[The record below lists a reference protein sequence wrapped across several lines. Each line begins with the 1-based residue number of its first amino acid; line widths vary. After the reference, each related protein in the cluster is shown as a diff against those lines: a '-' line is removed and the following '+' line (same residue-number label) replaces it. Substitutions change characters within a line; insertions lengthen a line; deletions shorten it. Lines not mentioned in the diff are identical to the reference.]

1 MTVRGSGAVVRAE
14 AAVTE
19 TGTGAPGGPAGAA
32 AGQDVPG
39 LDLAAF
45 GAYFTAAYP
54 GTVRGPLRASVL
66 AGGKSNIT
74 YEVTDGHGRWVVR
87 RPPLGHVLATAHDMA
102 REYRVIS
109 ALAGTKVPV
118 PATYLLCADPDV
130 IGAPFYVMEKVS
142 GTAYR
147 TAAQLAAVGAE
158 RTRLIAT
165 RMIGTLADLHA
176 VDPEAV
182 GLADFGRPQGFLG
195 RQVRRWKKQL
205 DASRSRDLPG
215 ADELYAALEARIPA
229 ESDVA
234 IVHGDF
240 RLDNLLV
247 GGDDRV
253 TAVLDWEMATL
264 GDPLADVALLLAY
277 QALAHLETGYAVADA
292 ATAPGFPDAADI
304 TASYAER
311 SGRDLSNLGFHL
323 GLGYFKIAVICEGI
337 YYRYTHGQTLGEGFG
352 DIGAAPE
359 PLIQAGLTI
368 MNSSA

>member
-1 MTVRGSGAVVRAE
+1 
-14 AAVTE
+14 
-19 TGTGAPGGPAGAA
+19 
-32 AGQDVPG
+32 
-39 LDLAAF
+39 
-45 GAYFTAAYP
+45 
-54 GTVRGPLRASVL
+54 
-66 AGGKSNIT
+66 
-74 YEVTDGHGRWVVR
+74 
-87 RPPLGHVLATAHDMA
+87 
-102 REYRVIS
+102 
-109 ALAGTKVPV
+109 
-118 PATYLLCADPDV
+118 
-130 IGAPFYVMEKVS
+130 
-142 GTAYR
+142 
-147 TAAQLAAVGAE
+147 
-158 RTRLIAT
+158 
-165 RMIGTLADLHA
+165 
-176 VDPEAV
+176 
-182 GLADFGRPQGFLG
+182 
-195 RQVRRWKKQL
+195 VRRWKKQL

-247 GGDDRV
+247 GGDDRI

-277 QALAHLETGYAVADA
+277 QALAHLETGHAVADA

-352 DIGAAPE
+352 DIGAAPG

>member
-1 MTVRGSGAVVRAE
+1 M
-14 AAVTE
+14 TE
-19 TGTGAPGGPAGAA
+19 TGTGQPGGPPAA
-32 AGQDVPG
+32 ADSGDVPG

-45 GAYFTAAYP
+45 GTYFTAAAP
-54 GTVRGPLRASVL
+54 GAVRGPLRASVL

-109 ALAGTKVPV
+109 ALASTRVPV
-118 PATYLLCADPDV
+118 PATYLLCSDPAV
-130 IGAPFYVMEKVS
+130 IGAPFYVMEKVA

-147 TAAQLAAVGAE
+147 SAVQLETIGAP
-158 RTRLIAT
+158 RTRAIAT

-176 VDPEAV
+176 VDPSSV
-182 GLADFGRPQGFLG
+182 GLSDFGRPQGFLG

-215 ADELYAALEARIPA
+215 ADALYEALEARIPA

-234 IVHGDF
+234 IVHGDY
-240 RLDNLLV
+240 RLDNLLI
-247 GGDDRV
+247 GGDNEV

-292 ATAPGFPDAADI
+292 ATAPGFPDAAEI
-304 TASYAER
+304 TASYAEL
-311 SGRDLSNLGFHL
+311 SGRDLSILGFHL

-352 DIGAAPE
+352 DIGAAPG
-359 PLIQAGLTI
+359 PLIQAGLAI
-368 MNSSA
+368 MKEHS

>member
-1 MTVRGSGAVVRAE
+1 M
-14 AAVTE
+14 TE
-19 TGTGAPGGPAGAA
+19 TGAGQPGGPAGAA
-32 AGQDVPG
+32 DSQDVPG

-45 GAYFTAAYP
+45 GTYFTAAYP
-54 GTVRGPLRASVL
+54 GIISGPLRASVL

-74 YEVTDGHGRWVVR
+74 YEVTDGHRRWVVR

-109 ALAGTKVPV
+109 ALAGTRVPV
-118 PATYLLCADPDV
+118 PATYLLCTDPAV
-130 IGAPFYVMEKVS
+130 IGAPFYVMEKVA

-147 TAAQLAAVGAE
+147 SAAQLETIGAA
-158 RTRLIAT
+158 RTRAIAT

-176 VDPEAV
+176 VDPGPV
-182 GLADFGRPQGFLG
+182 GLTDFGRPQGFLG

-215 ADELYAALEARIPA
+215 ADALYEALEARIPA

-234 IVHGDF
+234 IVHGDY
-240 RLDNLLV
+240 RLDNLLI
-247 GGDDRV
+247 GDDDRV
-253 TAVLDWEMATL
+253 PAVLDWEMATL

-292 ATAPGFPDAADI
+292 ATAPGFPDAEEI
-304 TASYAER
+304 TASYAEL

-352 DIGAAPE
+352 DIGAAPG
-359 PLIQAGLTI
+359 PLIQAGLAI
-368 MNSSA
+368 MKEHS

>member
-1 MTVRGSGAVVRAE
+1 MRAVTDM
-14 AAVTE
+14 TE
-19 TGTGAPGGPAGAA
+19 TGTGPPGGPRGPAGTAP
-32 AGQDVPG
+32 GHGVPG

-45 GAYFTAAYP
+45 AAYFTAAYP

-109 ALAGTKVPV
+109 ALAGTEVPV

-182 GLADFGRPQGFLG
+182 GLAGFGRPQGFLG

-247 GGDDRV
+247 GGDDRI

-277 QALAHLETGYAVADA
+277 QALAHLETGHAVADA

-352 DIGAAPE
+352 DIGAAPG

>member
-1 MTVRGSGAVVRAE
+1 M
-14 AAVTE
+14 TE
-19 TGTGAPGGPAGAA
+19 TGAGQPAGAA
-32 AGQDVPG
+32 DRQDVPG
-39 LDLAAF
+39 LDLAAL
-45 GAYFTAAYP
+45 GAYVAAANP
-54 GTVRGPLRASVL
+54 GIISGPLRASVL

-74 YEVTDGHGRWVVR
+74 YEVTDGHRRWVVR

-118 PATYLLCADPDV
+118 PATYLLCTDPAV
-130 IGAPFYVMEKVS
+130 IGAPFYVMEKVA

-147 TAAQLAAVGAE
+147 SAAQLETIGAA
-158 RTRLIAT
+158 RTRAIAT
-165 RMIGTLADLHA
+165 RMMGTLADLHA
-176 VDPEAV
+176 VDPGPA

-215 ADELYAALEARIPA
+215 ADALYEALEARIPA

-234 IVHGDF
+234 IVHGDY
-240 RLDNLLV
+240 RLDNLLI
-247 GGDDRV
+247 GDDDRV

-264 GDPLADVALLLAY
+264 GDPLADVALLLVY

-292 ATAPGFPDAADI
+292 ATAPGFPDAEEI
-304 TASYAER
+304 TASYAKL

-337 YYRYTHGQTLGEGFG
+337 YYRYSHGQTLGEGFG
-352 DIGAAPE
+352 DIGAAPG
-359 PLIQAGLTI
+359 PLIQAGLAI
-368 MNSSA
+368 MKEHS